1 MQTMAERPARQLDV
15 QHGVNRDQKME
26 QLFQTA
32 PCQKQGKYLKP
43 KNIKSSF
50 A

>member
-1 MQTMAERPARQLDV
+1 MAERPARQLNV
-15 QHGVNRDQKME
+15 QQGVYRDQKME

-32 PCQKQGKYLKP
+32 PCQNQGKYLKP
-43 KNIKSSF
+43 KNIKSLF